1 MGDTS
6 LCIIGQRN
14 INGSQNNRD
23 HFHCSYLPLRTR
35 RYKTQDPIAEG
46 PHGLDMGHEGMKLKL
61 NRKLNLLTSIQS
73 ARGVGQLLEGR
84 VPASLTLLRIL
95 LIIS

>member
-46 PHGLDMGHEGMKLKL
+46 TTWFGYGTRRNEAETEQETELVD
-61 NRKLNLLTSIQS
+61 
-73 ARGVGQLLEGR
+73 
-84 VPASLTLLRIL
+84 
-95 LIIS
+95 